1 MAPAGLLLASGPQG
15 LAARERPHLRAA
27 VAAWRRPRR
36 CHWSA
41 LSGVDI
47 VNPQTVSR
55 SLGMHLPAYRFGKP
69 YESVE
74 RTTLVHFLTGEP
86 VVEVSQVGGA
96 IVGRDMQK
104 GARARE
110 ALLAIDPEEIV
121 ERLQTAGNLYAH
133 GTLPMGDSRQSPEDF
148 VKQQSATTGLP
159 ESLCRAN
166 MQKNLFVLSNMD
178 RMLDALSR
186 GLPPE
191 VFWKGYG
198 REQRGVVV
206 SYQAQSPVL
215 GLVLPSNSPGVHTL
229 WLPVIA
235 LGVGLVMKPG
245 GQEPWTPYRMAAAM
259 IEAGIPAEAIGLY
272 PGATDVGASILASCK
287 RSMIFGSAKTV
298 EQYRGNPGV
307 QVHGPGFSKILLG
320 DDCVDRWEEYLD
332 LMVESVA
339 INGGRGCINASA
351 IYASR
356 HTEAIAAGLAERLGP
371 VDVLPPDDPAAKL
384 AAFTIPGAAKAIWG
398 QIEAGLAAPGVTHA
412 TESYGPRLVEGER
425 CGWLRPVVAHCTSA
439 EPAIAKAEYMFPFV
453 AVVKCP
459 QAAMLE
465 KIGPTLVGTAI
476 CDDPVFRSALVNCTE
491 IDRLNLGPIPTT
503 RLDWLQPHEG
513 NIIDF
518 LYRSRALQVPAAAGV
533 A

>member
-1 MAPAGLLLASGPQG
+1 MSLPAP
-15 LAARERPHLRAA
+15 
-27 VAAWRRPRR
+27 
-36 CHWSA
+36 
-41 LSGVDI
+41 I
-47 VNPQTVSR
+47 
-55 SLGMHLPAYRFGKP
+55 HLPALRFGKP
-69 YESVE
+69 YESLE
-74 RTTLVHFLTGEP
+74 RTKLVHFITGEP
-86 VVEVSQVGGA
+86 VAEVSQIGGA
-96 IVGRDMQK
+96 MLGRDMQK
-104 GARARE
+104 ASRARE
-110 ALLAIDPEEIV
+110 ALLAIDPDEIV

-133 GTLPMGDSRQSPEDF
+133 GTLPMGDGRQSPEDF

-235 LGVGLVMKPG
+235 LGLGLVMKPG

-259 IEAGIPAEAIGLY
+259 VEAGIPAEAIGLY
-272 PGATDVGASILASCK
+272 PGATDVGAAILASCR

-307 QVHGPGFSKILLG
+307 QVHGPGFSKIIFG
-320 DDCVDRWEEYLD
+320 DDCVDDWEKYLD
-332 LMVESVA
+332 VCVESVA
-339 INGGRGCINASA
+339 ANGGRGCINTSA

-356 HTEAIAAGLAERLGP
+356 HTAAIAAALAERMGP
-371 VDVLPPDDPAAKL
+371 IDVKPPEDPDAKL
-384 AAFTIPGAAKAIWG
+384 AAFTVPGAAKAIWE
-398 QIEAGLAAPGVTHA
+398 QIEGGLKAPGVTHPTA
-412 TESYGPRLVEGER
+412 AYGPRFVEGER
-425 CGWLRPVVAHCTSA
+425 CGWLRPVVAHCSSP

-453 AVVKCP
+453 AVVQCP
-459 QAAMLE
+459 QNKILE
-465 KIGPTLVGTAI
+465 QIGPTLVATALTA
-476 CDDPVFRSALVNCTE
+476 DAAFQRELVSCTE

-503 RLDWLQPHEG
+503 KLDWLQPHEG

-518 LYRSRALQVPAAAGV
+518 LYRSRALQVPAETAQAV
-533 A
+533 S